1 MKKQDD
7 PFFMPGQTKLHQSQ
21 IQFRI
26 SISDKLDF
34 EKICEKEGYTVSVA
48 LRRFIKQVI
57 KRQDIDFYR

>member
-1 MKKQDD
+1 
-7 PFFMPGQTKLHQSQ
+7 MPGQTKLHQSQ